1 MLQLGMMNPLLSKIS
16 RRAIFALYSLIFG
29 GAVLLHLP
37 SPACA
42 DELSRAA
49 QELKSKYAA
58 NLGELASWCEEKGLA
73 AEARKTRNALGPH
86 DPMKFYVPVLPAEVG
101 PPKLP
106 PDAPA
111 AVVEWDQKFNRL
123 RKEQSAALFDLA
135 RRAMRSNRAGL
146 ALELA
151 LDAIRANP
159 DNDSV
164 RRLFGYQKFQNQWRT
179 VYEVKKLRQGLVWTD
194 KFGWL
199 PKAYVKR
206 YEEGRRLRNN
216 KWITAEED
224 AAARRDIDAGW
235 LVETEHYAI
244 RTNHSLEAGVALGEK
259 LERLYLLWSQL
270 FIRYYATEDDVIA
283 LFDGRAKAQPPSRR
297 HLVVYYRDRADY
309 LKSLKEIFP
318 DIEISVGFY
327 QGRLR
332 TAYFYA
338 DPKNDFR
345 TLYHEAT
352 HQLFHESRPV
362 SPKAGQ
368 RANFWITEGIAMY
381 MESLQV
387 RDGFY
392 ELGGFDDLRMLA
404 ARYRLLNDRFYV
416 PLAELVGYG
425 MEKIQ
430 KDPRIA
436 TLYSQSAGLTH
447 FLIHY
452 DGGRYRDA
460 LVAYLSAVYSAQDT
474 EQTLPKLTGAKF
486 EELDK
491 QYREFMAK
499 GDGKSSGKPIGR
511 AP

>member
-1 MLQLGMMNPLLSKIS
+1 MNPLSPKTS
-16 RRAIFALYSLIFG
+16 RRVFFALISLALG
-29 GAVLLHLP
+29 GALLLFP
-37 SPACA
+37 LSLLA
-42 DELSRAA
+42 DELARTA

-58 NLGELASWCEEKGLA
+58 ELNQLASWCDEKGLK

-86 DPMKFYVPVLPAEVG
+86 DPMKFYVPALPAEAG

-106 PDAPA
+106 PDAPP

-123 RKEQSAALFDLA
+123 RKEQAAALNELA
-135 RRAMRSNRAGL
+135 RRAMRSNRPGL
-146 ALELA
+146 ALESA

-159 DNDSV
+159 DNESV
-164 RRLFGYQKFQNQWRT
+164 RRLFGYQKYQNQWRT

-206 YEEGRRLRNN
+206 YEEGRRFCNN
-216 KWITAEED
+216 KWITSAED

-244 RTNHSLEAGVALGEK
+244 RTNHSLEAGVALGQK

-270 FIRYYATEDDVIA
+270 FIRYFATEDDVIA
-283 LFDGRAKAQPPSRR
+283 LFDGRAKTQPPGRR

-309 LKSLKEIFP
+309 LDSLKEIFP

-327 QGRLR
+327 QSRLR

-338 DPKNDFR
+338 DEKNDFR

-362 SPKAGQ
+362 SPKAGKL
-368 RANFWITEGIAMY
+368 ANFWITEGIALY

-392 ELGGFDDLRMLA
+392 ELGGFDDQRMIA

-416 PLAELVGYG
+416 PLSELAGYG

-436 TLYSQSAGLTH
+436 TLYSQAAGLTH

-452 DGGRYRDA
+452 DRGRYRDA
-460 LVAYLSAVYSAQDT
+460 LVSYLSAVYSAQDT
-474 EQTLPKLTGAKF
+474 EHTLPKLTGAKF
-486 EELDK
+486 EELDQ
-491 QYREFMAK
+491 QYKEFMAK
-499 GDGKSSGKPIGR
+499 GDGNSSSK
-511 AP
+511 